1 MDYQENKAFLVN
13 SRFIHKLPTLANL
26 QVSSIICMLMRCQV
40 PDQISR
46 IKVPRWSI
54 PFYILVLV
62 GFFVVFGCF
71 LWCSGLFR
79 GLDSL
84 TQSQLFIQ
92 KYWEFSLF
100 QVKSNMIFCP
110 FIPATFQNQSVLS
123 CFSITSASSPLP
135 RLT

>member
-13 SRFIHKLPTLANL
+13 SRFIHELPTLANL

-62 GFFVVFGCF
+62 GCFF
-71 LWCSGLFR
+71 LWCFG
-79 GLDSL
+79 
-84 TQSQLFIQ
+84 
-92 KYWEFSLF
+92 
-100 QVKSNMIFCP
+100 VFCG
-110 FIPATFQNQSVLS
+110 VLA
-123 CFSITSASSPLP
+123 CLED
-135 RLT
+135 